1 MRATYPTDRLSTL
14 ISYQSRFESTM
25 GSSESYSGEGIFF
38 GFTLLALE
46 FINLVGVLWRLRSML
61 IFYEVANLRCAL

>member
-1 MRATYPTDRLSTL
+1 
-14 ISYQSRFESTM
+14 M

-46 FINLVGVLWRLRSML
+46 FINLVRVLWRLL
-61 IFYEVANLRCAL
+61 TFYEVANLRCAL